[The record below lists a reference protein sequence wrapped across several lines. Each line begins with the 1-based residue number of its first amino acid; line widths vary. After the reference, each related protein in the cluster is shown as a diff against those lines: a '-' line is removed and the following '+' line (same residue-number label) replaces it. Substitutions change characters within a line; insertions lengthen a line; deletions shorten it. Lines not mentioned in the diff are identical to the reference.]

1 MKAKDF
7 QSLETEVAL
16 LSQKSTKSTK
26 TTNKIKTSCKI
37 SCKINKYPN
46 PHKNNRNFFTKTTE
60 TFFTKAT

>member
-7 QSLETEVAL
+7 QSLESEVAL

-46 PHKNNRNFFTKTTE
+46 PHKNNRNFLHQSNKNC
-60 TFFTKAT
+60 